1 VPNIFN
7 IWVYVDIS
15 ILALKVII
23 ITRKRWPII
32 KDIEEDETVDNN
44 KDLDEETLFVVSQTF
59 KALSDPTRIRILNL
73 LFLKEY
79 SVNDIAE
86 NLHLRQSTVSH
97 QLRFLKNLRLVKY
110 RREGT
115 TLYYSHD
122 DAHVMN
128 MLKETIDHACH
139 HWRKKYERTIYRI
152 QLNILICKY

>member
-1 VPNIFN
+1 M
-7 IWVYVDIS
+7 
-15 ILALKVII
+15 
-23 ITRKRWPII
+23 
-32 KDIEEDETVDNN
+32 EEDETVDNN
-44 KDLDEETLFVVSQTF
+44 KDLDEETLFVVSHTF

-73 LFLKEY
+73 LFLNEY

-122 DAHVMN
+122 DSHVMN

-139 HWRKKYERTIYRI
+139 H
-152 QLNILICKY
+152 